1 MGGSKAGFSSHP
13 RTGPEGWISTYVVPG
28 ELPLKDES
36 IGCSLCEK
44 NNFQATIFL
53 CGKVAK

>member
-13 RTGPEGWISTYVVPG
+13 RTGPEGWISKYVVPG

-36 IGCSLCEK
+36 IGWSLREK
-44 NNFQATIFL
+44 NSFQATIF
-53 CGKVAK
+53 CVW